1 MLINVR
7 DPVDRFVSA
16 FQWAMKKSKLRRC
29 MHWVKLTDAER
40 AGKTA
45 PGGCVRMTM
54 HESLMINGNYG
65 GDANQLA
72 EALCVHGDTKTQQQ
86 AHIDV
91 RAIMHMDSL
100 EDWFGGAAMFKDLS
114 LNRNFTI
121 VAVPLEPGF
130 DFDHQIEN
138 ALQYIASKSVLSSSK
153 TPKAKPIADS
163 PKRRHSSLSADEKK
177 QVLSA
182 AGSCC
187 VAKLYRSDYTVVIP
201 ALAEVGCH
209 GEHTAAAK
217 CTQALHSMLARRT
230 DALNSKC
237 NALL

>member
-1 MLINVR
+1 
-7 DPVDRFVSA
+7 
-16 FQWAMKKSKLRRC
+16 
-29 MHWVKLTDAER
+29 
-40 AGKTA
+40 
-45 PGGCVRMTM
+45 M

-130 DFDHQIEN
+130 DLFRSPDRKCTPVYCLKVGLVLLQN
-138 ALQYIASKSVLSSSK
+138 AEGK
-153 TPKAKPIADS
+153 TNRRLPKA
-163 PKRRHSSLSADEKK
+163 
-177 QVLSA
+177 
-182 AGSCC
+182 
-187 VAKLYRSDYTVVIP
+187 
-201 ALAEVGCH
+201 
-209 GEHTAAAK
+209 
-217 CTQALHSMLARRT
+217 QALVAVGR
-230 DALNSKC
+230 
-237 NALL
+237 

>member
-1 MLINVR
+1 
-7 DPVDRFVSA
+7 
-16 FQWAMKKSKLRRC
+16 
-29 MHWVKLTDAER
+29 
-40 AGKTA
+40 
-45 PGGCVRMTM
+45 
-54 HESLMINGNYG
+54 
-65 GDANQLA
+65 
-72 EALCVHGDTKTQQQ
+72 
-86 AHIDV
+86 
-91 RAIMHMDSL
+91 
-100 EDWFGGAAMFKDLS
+100 MFKDLS

-153 TPKAKPIADS
+153 TPKAAKPIADS
-163 PKRRHSSLSADEKK
+163 PKHRHSSLSADEKK

-187 VAKLYRSDYTVVIP
+187 AAKLYRSDYTVVIP